1 MQCMQSCR
9 VPHTK
14 ARASEHALSFAAL
27 STGGAG
33 SPAVRSAPR
42 DVVLDRYEGHTLL
55 CPDSLGA
62 YRSLQTAQ
70 SVFSI
75 TTVLGSAALV
85 SFAAAASATGTLQGG
100 LIAKYAS
107 LQLCCAPCTLRKCQ
121 TFKFCTFRSL
131 LSLN

>member
-1 MQCMQSCR
+1 MQCMQSCCM
-9 VPHTK
+9 PHAK
-14 ARASEHALSFAAL
+14 ACASVHALSFAAL
-27 STGGAG
+27 WTGGAG

-42 DVVLDRYEGHTLL
+42 DVVLDRYQGHTLL

-62 YRSLQTAQ
+62 YRNLQTAQ

-85 SFAAAASATGTLQGG
+85 SFAAAASANGTLQGG

-107 LQLCCAPCTLRKCQ
+107 LQLCRATCTIKC
-121 TFKFCTFRSL
+121 
-131 LSLN
+131 

>member
-1 MQCMQSCR
+1 MQCMQSCCM
-9 VPHTK
+9 PHAK
-14 ARASEHALSFAAL
+14 ACASVHALSFAAL

-42 DVVLDRYEGHTLL
+42 DVVLDRYQGHTLL

-62 YRSLQTAQ
+62 YRNLQTAQ

-85 SFAAAASATGTLQGG
+85 SFAAAASANGTLQGG

-107 LQLCCAPCTLRKCQ
+107 LQLCRATCTIKC
-121 TFKFCTFRSL
+121 
-131 LSLN
+131 

>member
-14 ARASEHALSFAAL
+14 ACASIHALSFAAL
-27 STGGAG
+27 PTGGAG

-42 DVVLDRYEGHTLL
+42 DVVLDRYQGHTLL
-55 CPDSLGA
+55 CPDSLAA
-62 YRSLQTAQ
+62 YRNLQTAQ

-85 SFAAAASATGTLQGG
+85 SFAAAASANGTLQGG

-107 LQLCCAPCTLRKCQ
+107 VQLCRA
-121 TFKFCTFRSL
+121 TFTITC
-131 LSLN
+131 